1 MIQFENYKISLLEVD
16 QSELFFNLMKDN
28 TKRLEDFFAGIIS
41 ETKTLDDT
49 IEYCQEVAQRIKDK
63 TYLPY
68 IITDTNCSKIIGLI
82 DVKNIDWKIPKAELG
97 AFIDADY
104 ENKGVITK
112 AAILVVN
119 HIVEKYQFKKLL
131 CRANSRNKGSI
142 SVILKSGF
150 EFEGTIRNDYCTT
163 KGEIVDLNYYGRVF

>member
-1 MIQFENYKISLLEVD
+1 MMQFSNYKISLLEVD
-16 QSELFFNLMKDN
+16 QSELFFNLIASN
-28 TKRLEDFFAGIIS
+28 RERLEDFFAGIIS
-41 ETKTLDDT
+41 KTNTRDET
-49 IEYCQEVAQRIKDK
+49 IVYCEEIAQRIEGKS
-63 TYLPY
+63 YFLY
-68 IITDTNCSKIIGLI
+68 VITDLRVDKMIGLL
-82 DVKNIDWKIPKAELG
+82 DVKNIDWNIPKAELG
-97 AFIDADY
+97 AFIDKNY
-104 ENKGVITK
+104 ENQGVITN